1 MAKLTAAQFA
11 DKHIKRTSAA
21 LDDMRAGVN
30 AVTIAPGIKAAAKA
44 DKMRARLL
52 ESLDSG
58 KWADNVKKVPLD
70 EWKKKM
76 IDVGISRV
84 SGGLTANRAKIEA
97 FAADFLPFVESNQ
110 NAISTMPDV
119 SIEDSIARMAE
130 WTRRMSKF
138 KRK

>member
-1 MAKLTAAQFA
+1 VAKLTPQQFA

-30 AVTIAPGIKAAAKA
+30 AVTVSPTLKAAAKA
-44 DKMRARLL
+44 DKMRARLI

-58 KWADNVKKVPLD
+58 KWQDGLKRVTL
-70 EWKKKM
+70 EQWKDKM
-76 IDVGISRV
+76 INVGVSRV
-84 SGGLTANRAKIEA
+84 SGGLTANRAKTEA

-110 NAISTMPDV
+110 QAISTMPDV
-119 SIEDSIARMAE
+119 TLEDSIARMGE